1 MKKLIFVFIILFF
14 QINLEAQTPRAYL
27 NYCKFYEQNSEPY
40 LETYMTFIGNSLKF
54 VQNQNQKFS
63 AKLEIT
69 MLFKQNDS
77 IKYFN
82 KYSLSSPEIDDTTK
96 TFPNF
101 IDLQRIAIKNGTY
114 QFELKIVDENN
125 SKNPQVFS
133 DKISMNFNSNE
144 FYFSDIEL
152 IESYKPSIENSVL
165 SKNGYDLVP
174 YVSDFYPQNIDNFTF
189 YCEIYNLHKIS
200 TETEYLL
207 NYYIEKDMNL
217 SEYSALKQDFMLP
230 DYSTFKK
237 IKSEPINILLSN
249 FNIEKLPSGQYNL
262 VIEIKSKENK
272 ILKNLKYNFTR
283 SNPDFDEKRFD
294 YLAKTP
300 IATFVDNYTNVDT
313 LQKLLHYILPIT
325 AGYENIY
332 IKNQLKLSELEPMKS
347 FFYNFWKKRNEISP
361 YEAWNEYYQRVLAV
375 NKEYSFLNKNGYD
388 TDRGIIYLKYG
399 PPSSIVEEKYDER
412 VYPYEVWTYNEING
426 KSNRKF
432 IFYNPRLINDDYF
445 LLHSTMDGEIFD
457 DHWKEK
463 INRDISNPYYN
474 QNRNPDKDRNLN
486 SHYDDLFRK
495 R

>member
-1 MKKLIFVFIILFF
+1 MKKIKYISLIFTLLTLSFSLFS
-14 QINLEAQTPRAYL
+14 QTPRAYL

-96 TFPNF
+96 AFPNF

-125 SKNPQVFS
+125 SKNPQVFT
-133 DKISMNFNSNE
+133 DKISMNFNENE

-152 IESYKPSIENSVL
+152 IESYKPSVENTVL

-189 YCEIYNLHKIS
+189 YCEMYNLDKLS
-200 TETEYLL
+200 SENEYLL
-207 NYYIEKDMNL
+207 NYYIEKNEKSEIL
-217 SEYSALKQDFMLP
+217 S

-237 IKSEPINILLSN
+237 IKSEPINVLLSN

-262 VIEIKSKENK
+262 VIEIKNKENK

-283 SNPDFDEKRFD
+283 SNPEFDEKTTNYTSR
-294 YLAKTP
+294 
-300 IATFVDNYTNVDT
+300 IEGATFVDYYKTTDT
-313 LQKLLHYILPIT
+313 LQKLLHYILPI
-325 AGYENIY
+325 ANGYENIF
-332 IKNQLKLSELEPMKS
+332 IKNQLKLLELEPMKN
-347 FFYNFWKKRNEISP
+347 FFYNFWKKRNENSP
-361 YEAWNEYYQRVLAV
+361 YKAWKEYYQRVLAV
-375 NKEYSFLNKNGYD
+375 NNTYSFLNVKGFE
-388 TDRGIIYLKYG
+388 TDRGLIYLKYG
-399 PPSSIVEEKYDER
+399 APSSIVEEKYDER
-412 VYPYEVWTYNEING
+412 VYPYEVWTYNEIEG
-426 KSNRKF
+426 KTNRKF
-432 IFYNPRLINDDYF
+432 IFYNPNLVNNDYF
-445 LLHSTMDGEIFD
+445 LIHSTMDGEIFNEN
-457 DHWKEK
+457 WKSV
-463 INRDISNPYYN
+463 ISRRTNPYGN
-474 QNRNPDKDRNLN
+474 QDERI
-486 SHYDDLFRK
+486 
-495 R
+495 

>member
-1 MKKLIFVFIILFF
+1 MKKIKYISLIFTLLTLSFSLFS
-14 QINLEAQTPRAYL
+14 QTPRAYL

-96 TFPNF
+96 AFPNF

-125 SKNPQVFS
+125 SKNPQVFT
-133 DKISMNFNSNE
+133 DKISMNFNENE

-152 IESYKPSIENSVL
+152 IESYKPSVENTVL

-189 YCEIYNLHKIS
+189 YCEMYNLDKLS
-200 TETEYLL
+200 SENEYLL
-207 NYYIEKDMNL
+207 NYYIEKNEKSEIL
-217 SEYSALKQDFMLP
+217 S

-237 IKSEPINILLSN
+237 IKSEPINVLLSN

-262 VIEIKSKENK
+262 VIEIKNKENK

-283 SNPDFDEKRFD
+283 SNPEFDEKTTNYTSR
-294 YLAKTP
+294 
-300 IATFVDNYTNVDT
+300 IEGATFVDYYKTTDT
-313 LQKLLHYILPIT
+313 LQKLLHYILPI
-325 AGYENIY
+325 ANGYENIF
-332 IKNQLKLSELEPMKS
+332 IKNQLKLLELEPMKN
-347 FFYNFWKKRNEISP
+347 FFYNFWKKRNENSP
-361 YEAWNEYYQRVLAV
+361 YEAWKEYYQRVLAV
-375 NKEYSFLNKNGYD
+375 NNTYSFLNVKGFE
-388 TDRGIIYLKYG
+388 TDRGLIYLKYG
-399 PPSSIVEEKYDER
+399 APSSIVEEKYDER
-412 VYPYEVWTYNEING
+412 VYPYEVWTYNEIEG
-426 KSNRKF
+426 KTNRKF
-432 IFYNPRLINDDYF
+432 IFYNPNLVNNDYF
-445 LLHSTMDGEIFD
+445 LIHSTMDGEIFNEN
-457 DHWKEK
+457 WKSV
-463 INRDISNPYYN
+463 ISRRTNPYGN
-474 QNRNPDKDRNLN
+474 QDERIRDDKHDNN
-486 SHYDDLFRK
+486 HYDDLFRK
-495 R
+495 